1 MTPLETPLLLACV
14 AAGLAGFVDAVAGG
28 GGLIQLPALLLLMP
42 GVPVPMVL
50 GTNKGSAIFGT
61 AVATIRYARTVPVP
75 WRTGGAAAA
84 AAFVGS
90 WFGAR
95 ASSLLNPA
103 MMRPL
108 VLALLVGVA
117 IFTFAKKDFGASGVG
132 RERAVLGVL
141 LGGVIGFYDG
151 FFGPGT
157 GTFLIFLFIWSLGLD
172 FLGASA
178 AAKAVNVATNLA
190 ALGSFALA
198 GNVRW
203 GWALPMGAANILGA
217 LMGANLAIAK
227 GSAVVRRFFQGVI
240 ILLLARLT
248 WDWVRGGGG

>member
-1 MTPLETPLLLACV
+1 M
-14 AAGLAGFVDAVAGG
+14 DAVAGG

-50 GTNKGSAIFGT
+50 GTNKGSAIAGT
-61 AVATIRYARTVPVP
+61 TVATLRYARTVPVP
-75 WRTGGAAAA
+75 WRTVGVSAA

-90 WFGAR
+90 GAGAR
-95 ASSLLNPA
+95 ASAMLNPA

-108 VLALLVGVA
+108 VLVLLVAVA
-117 IFTFAKKDFGASGVG
+117 IFTFVKKDFGARGIV
-132 RERAVLGVL
+132 RERAALGVVLGAA
-141 LGGVIGFYDG
+141 IGFYDG

-203 GWALPMGAANILGA
+203 GWSIPMGAANIAGA
-217 LMGANLAIAK
+217 LLGANLAIAR

-240 ILLLARLT
+240 VLLLAKLG
-248 WDWVRGGGG
+248 WDLWG